1 MTLRSSDGAR
11 PTGDSQETAA
21 AQASFRELRDAL
33 AERFSLEDEIGRGA
47 SGIVYR
53 EGVNFLE
60 GVEPSAVAALS
71 LRYLRKRDENRRLV
85 EQLKGSTAPGAARA
99 AELLARAGTRAALED
114 FD

>member
-1 MTLRSSDGAR
+1 MVAKRL
-11 PTGDSQETAA
+11 
-21 AQASFRELRDAL
+21 
-33 AERFSLEDEIGRGA
+33 A

-60 GVEPSAVAALS
+60 GVEPDAVAALS